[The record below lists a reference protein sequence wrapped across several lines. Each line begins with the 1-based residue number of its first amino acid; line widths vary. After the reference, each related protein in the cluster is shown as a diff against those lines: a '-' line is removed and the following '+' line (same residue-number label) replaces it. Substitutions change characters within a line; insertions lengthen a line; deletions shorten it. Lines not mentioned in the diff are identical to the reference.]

1 MLKLDQIKKQ
11 YRQPN
16 GETLSIL
23 DVPAYQVAAGEQVAL
38 IGPSG
43 CGKTTMLH
51 VIAGITKPTSG
62 RVVLDGVEL
71 SKYSES
77 ARDRIRADKIGYV
90 FQTFNL
96 LPGFNALEN
105 VVLGMTFARGKRD
118 TARARKLLERVGL
131 SHRISHHPSKMSV
144 GEQQRVAVARAL
156 ANRPTLLLADEPT
169 ANVDPQNQ
177 QQIVDLIRKTCQE
190 ESIALIL
197 VTHSREVSDQFE
209 RIDLLSEVN
218 QVVARALAKNEAK

>member
-1 MLKLDQIKKQ
+1 MLKLEQIKKT

-16 GETLSIL
+16 GESLSIL
-23 DVPAYQVAAGEQVAL
+23 DVPAYEVAAGEQVAL

-43 CGKTTMLH
+43 CGKTTLLH
-51 VIAGITKPTSG
+51 VIAGITKPTAG
-62 RVVLDGVEL
+62 KVTLDGVEL

-96 LPGFNALEN
+96 LPGFSALEN

-118 TARARKLLERVGL
+118 PERARKLLERVGL

-156 ANRPTLLLADEPT
+156 ANRPKLLLADEPT

-177 QQIVDLIRKTCQE
+177 QQIVELIRKTCE
-190 ESIALIL
+190 EENISLIL
-197 VTHSREVSDQFE
+197 VTHSMEVSDQFE
-209 RIDLLSEVN
+209 RIDRLAEVN
-218 QVVARALAKNEAK
+218 QVVARALAQNA